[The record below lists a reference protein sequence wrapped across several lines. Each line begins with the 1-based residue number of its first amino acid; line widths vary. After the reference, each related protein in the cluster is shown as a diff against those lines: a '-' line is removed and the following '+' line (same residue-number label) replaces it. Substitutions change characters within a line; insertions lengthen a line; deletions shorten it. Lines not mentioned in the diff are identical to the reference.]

1 MTWFRNHRRAGSWL
15 ALLTL
20 ALQLALAFGHVHVSA
35 ASPVAVAGAAVD
47 TDGQNPNSGDKHDDY
62 CAICAVLSLL
72 SSAQTAT
79 APAAF
84 LPVLIAAAELP
95 STTEA
100 TRVATTHTAFRSR
113 APPIS

>member
-1 MTWFRNHRRAGSWL
+1 MTWFGSHRRTGSWL
-15 ALLTL
+15 ALLAL
-20 ALQLALAFGHVHVSA
+20 ALQLALSFGHVHVGA
-35 ASPVAVAGAAVD
+35 ASPVAVAAAAID
-47 TDGQNPNSGDKHDDY
+47 TDRQTPSGDKHDDY

-72 SSAQTAT
+72 SGAQIAT
-79 APAAF
+79 APAVF

-100 TRVATTHTAFRSR
+100 VRIAATHTAFRSR